1 MQLNYRNI
9 AISGGIAVGK
19 GTLRENLRP
28 YLEPL
33 GWQFRSGG
41 DILREYTKEHVNP
54 LAKLADDDFHRALD
68 AKTGELLDVGHLVVE
83 SWLAG
88 FVARERTDTLRVFM
102 HCSNEAIR
110 VDRVMN
116 RDKVSSTDAKNNI
129 KDRESNNFAEWRRL
143 YGDFDFW
150 NPTYFQLSIDT
161 YSSDAQETV
170 HRVLE
175 ALGLPTA
182 A

>member
-68 AKTGELLDVGHLVVE
+68 A
-83 SWLAG
+83 
-88 FVARERTDTLRVFM
+88 
-102 HCSNEAIR
+102 
-110 VDRVMN
+110 
-116 RDKVSSTDAKNNI
+116 
-129 KDRESNNFAEWRRL
+129 
-143 YGDFDFW
+143 
-150 NPTYFQLSIDT
+150 
-161 YSSDAQETV
+161 
-170 HRVLE
+170 
-175 ALGLPTA
+175 
-182 A
+182 